1 MLAGRGGTFAV
12 AGWVVT
18 ERGRR
23 LGRAARDLRREPL
36 DLALADAG
44 LGRRDV
50 DGSIVTSSDGF
61 DDRRRLGLAPGFA
74 STMQSGGATAIW
86 SLFTPTLVGCGPAD
100 VHVGMRLQAVF
111 EAIDGETVIPRFTR
125 ETTEETP

>member
-1 MLAGRGGTFAV
+1 MLAGPGERSRSP
-12 AGWVVT
+12 GWVVT
-18 ERGRR
+18 DQGRR
-23 LGRAARDLRREPL
+23 LGRAARDLRREA
-36 DLALADAG
+36 LALADAG

-50 DGSIVTSSDGF
+50 DGSIGTSSDGF
-61 DDRRRLGLAPGFA
+61 DDRRHLGLAPGFA
-74 STMQSGGATAIW
+74 YPMHSGGATAIW

-100 VHVGMRLQAVF
+100 LHVGMRLQAVF